1 MLTEVTVSD
10 LFYNENFL
18 ALIFSVEKYD
28 ETAHA
33 SMVRD
38 GHNYVKNLSEAS
50 TPGWTEEVISYLM
63 VNRKK
68 GNFYVDCKLR
78 SEFEYRF
85 STSAMIKKLT
95 PYKTQKR
102 AS

>member
-1 MLTEVTVSD
+1 MLAEVTVSD
-10 LFYNENFL
+10 LFYNDNFL
-18 ALIFSVEKYD
+18 ALIFSIEKYN
-28 ETAHA
+28 EAAHA
-33 SMVRD
+33 PMVRN

-63 VNRKK
+63 VDRKK
-68 GNFYVDCKLR
+68 GSFYVDCKLR

-95 PYKTQKR
+95 PNKTQKR
-102 AS
+102 TS